1 MEDKKAS
8 PYAKTAPTETIPEN
22 TGKGKLLYEIGMGLV
37 GEIPAI
43 GIAIGITY
51 YISERCPC
59 HGDGCMGWALL
70 YLFVVLPV
78 SFSLLA
84 IPLVGECVRFGG
96 MRSGGHKRRRG
107 CYIGIAIGLLLILL
121 SYALGGFYVP
131 WASPIILLAGAIF
144 GYRSDAS

>member
-8 PYAKTAPTETIPEN
+8 LHDKTAPTKTIPEN
-22 TGKGKLLYEIGMGLV
+22 TGKGKLLYEIGMGVV

-70 YLFVVLPV
+70 YLFGVLPV
-78 SFSLLA
+78 SFSLFA
-84 IPLVGECVRFGG
+84 IPLVSECVRFAG

-107 CYIGIAIGLLLILL
+107 CYIGISVGFLLILL
-121 SYALGGFYVP
+121 SIFWGGGV
-131 WASPIILLAGAIF
+131 ASPIILLVGAIV

>member
-8 PYAKTAPTETIPEN
+8 LHDKTAPTETIPEN

-37 GEIPAI
+37 GEL
-43 GIAIGITY
+43 IAIVIAFGIHL
-51 YISERCPC
+51 YISELDTC
-59 HGDGCMGWALL
+59 HGDGCMGEVLL
-70 YLFVVLPV
+70 YFFVVVPAIFV
-78 SFSLLA
+78 LLA

-121 SYALGGFYVP
+121 SFALGGFYVP